1 MPYIALSPRRP
12 IDSIFFL
19 VWLKGRPELDIA
31 LITTPSTALY
41 EQLVGLADTEVDL
54 DDLDDEEYLSD
65 SN

>member
-1 MPYIALSPRRP
+1 MPYVALSLRRP

-31 LITTPSTALY
+31 LIITPSTALY
-41 EQLVGLADTEVDL
+41 EQLVGLAGIEVDL
-54 DDLDDEEYLSD
+54 DDLDDEEYLSN